1 MVLTSAY
8 IQIQYIYMYIII
20 YNMYTYK
27 SLCWIAPVLESLIG
41 EYVPLLI
48 STTGRTAYS
57 LSLRVFVCVCAVTC
71 LRKNMEYT
79 VCSGHCYVEQAFLVR
94 SEDVPFKPVS

>member
-1 MVLTSAY
+1 MLDCHCA
-8 IQIQYIYMYIII
+8 
-20 YNMYTYK
+20 
-27 SLCWIAPVLESLIG
+27 G
-41 EYVPLLI
+41 EPYWRVR
-48 STTGRTAYS
+48 TTPHQHHWAYS
-57 LSLRVFVCVCAVTC
+57 IQPKPSCVCVFECVCAVMC